1 MREINLRSRTRARTT
16 STSSRPVPKK
26 SSGTITGTGGD
37 GSKGA
42 ILSVL
47 ALVLAVVVLGL
58 VIVYGAIV
66 TKDNVSRAVKID
78 DAKYYAVFLSNGQVY
93 FGKLANYNTANPEL
107 SDIYYLQ
114 LAQSPQAGTEG
125 QQQVAEGQETPEGE
139 GDSVEG
145 QVLEQPGQTTD
156 DQGLTLIKL
165 GEELHGPEDSMTI
178 NKEQVLFI
186 EQLKDDGKVVKAIE
200 DYKTNKENEE

>member
-1 MREINLRSRTRARTT
+1 MREINLRSRARAT
-16 STSSRPVPKK
+16 SASTRPVSRKG
-26 SSGTITGTGGD
+26 SGAITGTRGD

-58 VIVYGAIV
+58 VIVYGVIV
-66 TKDNVSRAVKID
+66 TKDNASKLVKID
-78 DAKYYAVFLSNGQVY
+78 DSKYYAVFLSNGQVY
-93 FGKLANYNTANPEL
+93 FGKLANYNTTNPEL

-125 QQQVAEGQETPEGE
+125 QATENPEGTE
-139 GDSVEG
+139 EENTEEG

-165 GEELHGPEDSMTI
+165 GEELHGPEDSMVI

-186 EQLKDDGKVVKAIE
+186 EKLKDDGKVVKAID
-200 DYKTNKENEE
+200 DYKKNKESEE